1 MNTIQKL
8 KFSNYKIIDN
18 TVLSLFIYCFTFH
31 KYHLANSI
39 SKLFLLKYFLNSYLL
54 VFFPITN
61 LLNPFFLP
69 LQKSRVFYFKNK
81 AMEFGVLIL
90 GIVAGIL
97 SGLFGIGG
105 GIIMVPTLIA
115 VFGLEMLNANATS
128 LAAMLLPVGIFGVI
142 TYYKAGYINVRNALW
157 ISVGLLIGSFFGAEL
172 AVSVDVKVLSK
183 LYAAFLL
190 YIAIGYL
197 NIPTLFQRN
206 ETPIIDPIITIK
218 KVKYSFW
225 IFIVVGVFAGVI
237 AGLFGKGG
245 GLVIVPVLI
254 KFFKYDAKSA
264 AATSLAAL
272 QLPVGLPSVI
282 VYAQAGY
289 LNWVF
294 AGLMA
299 VGIVIG
305 VFFGT
310 KLALKLPAAMFK
322 KVYAFFLLG
331 VAVYMVYKYI

>member
-1 MNTIQKL
+1 
-8 KFSNYKIIDN
+8 
-18 TVLSLFIYCFTFH
+18 
-31 KYHLANSI
+31 
-39 SKLFLLKYFLNSYLL
+39 
-54 VFFPITN
+54 
-61 LLNPFFLP
+61 
-69 LQKSRVFYFKNK
+69 
-81 AMEFGVLIL
+81 MEIGILIV
-90 GIVAGIL
+90 GILAGIM

-115 VFGLEMLNANATS
+115 IFGMGMLNANATS
-128 LAAMLLPVGIFGVI
+128 LAAMLLPVGILGVI

-157 ISVGLLIGSFFGAEL
+157 ISLGLLSGSFFGAEL
-172 AVSVDVKVLSK
+172 ALSVDVKVLSK

-190 YIAIGYL
+190 YVAIGYL
-197 NIPTLFQRN
+197 DIPKLLRGKN
-206 ETPIIDPIITIK
+206 YK
-218 KVKYSFW
+218 KVEKPVPGENIHYAFW
-225 IFIVVGVFAGVI
+225 VFICLGICAGVI

-245 GLVIVPVLI
+245 GLVIVPILI
-254 KFFKYDAKSA
+254 KFFRYDAKA
-264 AATSLAAL
+264 ASATSLAAL

-289 LNWVF
+289 LNWLY

-299 VGIVIG
+299 LGILFG

-310 KLALKLPAAMFK
+310 KLAIKLPAATFK

>member
-1 MNTIQKL
+1 
-8 KFSNYKIIDN
+8 
-18 TVLSLFIYCFTFH
+18 
-31 KYHLANSI
+31 
-39 SKLFLLKYFLNSYLL
+39 
-54 VFFPITN
+54 
-61 LLNPFFLP
+61 
-69 LQKSRVFYFKNK
+69 
-81 AMEFGVLIL
+81 MELGILIL
-90 GIVAGIL
+90 GLFAGIL

-115 VFGLEMLNANATS
+115 IFGMDMLNANATS

-157 ISVGLLIGSFFGAEL
+157 ISLGLLIGSYFGAEL

-190 YIAIGYL
+190 YIAVGYL
-197 NIPTLFQRN
+197 NLPALFRKN
-206 ETPIIDPIITIK
+206 KTVIIDPIINNE

-225 IFIVVGVFAGVI
+225 IFIAVGIFAGVI

-245 GLVIVPVLI
+245 GLVIVPVLV
-254 KFFKYDAKSA
+254 KFLKYDAKSA

-272 QLPVGLPSVI
+272 QLPVGLPSII

-289 LNWVF
+289 LNWIF

-310 KLALKLPAAMFK
+310 KLALKLPASMFK
-322 KVYAFFLLG
+322 KVFAFFLLG
-331 VAVYMVYKYI
+331 VSVYMVYKYI